1 MAISHWCLGGMDFY
15 ITNTGVLGNHGDR
28 NRVGDMQLGIE
39 VSIHIVMGKLKE
51 SWEKLDQM
59 VKDSSSV
66 RVQLKGHGDRKVHV
80 GGRIR
85 DIDYRADQQIKYLR
99 LSRYKSK
106 GYTTLEIKAKKI
118 GGAIGAHGGGIGD
131 SLLVALYACM
141 TFIYGSS
148 WKGEMASE
156 AKRSLD
162 RSFEGSEEV
171 FPGEAGE

>member
-1 MAISHWCLGGMDFY
+1 MIGNGLISEVAKSLREERNLGD
-15 ITNTGVLGNHGDR
+15 
-28 NRVGDMQLGIE
+28 Q
-39 VSIHIVMGKLKE
+39 IVV
-51 SWEKLDQM
+51 M
-59 VKDSSSV
+59 VV
-66 RVQLKGHGDRKVHV
+66 
-80 GGRIR
+80 
-85 DIDYRADQQIKYLR
+85 
-99 LSRYKSK
+99 
-106 GYTTLEIKAKKI
+106 TLEIKAKKD

-162 RSFEGSEEV
+162 RSFKGSEEV